1 MILKIV
7 DISMSSINRT
17 QQFSNRYYLILIV
30 FLFCCLLSGCQN
42 FSVPDV
48 TNMLRTFDL
57 SIDGL
62 WSLATAAGR
71 LIGMAFIMR
80 GVYQLKVYGDLRTMM
95 STQTN
100 LKSTL
105 VMFFVGVALMFSTNM
120 LQTMMLTTFGYA
132 SPLEIRGVENKYFS
146 AESMRVI
153 LHFVQFIGLVA
164 FIRGWIYL
172 TQSQNSGGH
181 HTFGKSLTHI
191 FGGILAI
198 NIQGTSNV
206 LKASFGI
213 ATG

>member
-1 MILKIV
+1 MIPTMV
-7 DISMSSINRT
+7 DKPMTTFKEIEKFSKRCYFTISI
-17 QQFSNRYYLILIV
+17 

-48 TNMLRTFDL
+48 TDMLKTFDL
-57 SIDGL
+57 SINGL

-105 VMFFVGVALMFSTNM
+105 MLFFVGVALMFSTNM

-132 SPLEIRGVENKYFS
+132 SPLEIKGVENKYFS

-153 LHFVQFIGLVA
+153 LHFVQFIGLVS
-164 FIRGWIYL
+164 FIRGFIYL

-181 HTFGKSLTHI
+181 HSFGKALTHI
-191 FGGILAI
+191 FGGTLAI

>member
-1 MILKIV
+1 MNSYKPIKQILKQYGIA
-7 DISMSSINRT
+7 
-17 QQFSNRYYLILIV
+17 ILV
-30 FLFCCLLSGCQN
+30 LMFCCLLSGCQN
-42 FSVPDV
+42 ASMPDV
-48 TNMLRTFDL
+48 TNMLRTFNL
-57 SIDGL
+57 SISGL
-62 WSLATAAGR
+62 WSLATSASYLLG
-71 LIGMAFIMR
+71 IAFILR

-105 VMFFVGVALMFSTNM
+105 VLFFVGAALIFSTNT

-146 AESMRVI
+146 AESMQVI
-153 LHFVQFIGLVA
+153 LHFVQFIGLVS

-181 HTFGKSLTHI
+181 HTFGKALTHI
-191 FGGILAI
+191 FGGVLAI

-206 LKASFGI
+206 LKATFGL